1 MTNMIPHDFHRIYD
15 IYPQTIFRQMFSN
28 TFHKL
33 NDDVVNN
40 IYDFLVPS
48 TIDMSKL
55 IEVIYEKKE
64 NISNKQYYYGYPA
77 IRLSLYDFTLQF
89 MKIIILKF
97 TMKDDDMVIIP
108 RLNTD
113 HLFFRNNHFMDNTFS
128 INYDF
133 IEYHKL
139 FWFKLFIEVFQD
151 FHEESKYFCINMKYL
166 KYFGIA
172 AIILGFLFSMAYYIQ
187 TNSRSAI
194 TYETTTLSKQTIEE
208 KIVATGSVVPEDEV
222 NIVPQISGI
231 IDEIFVEEGDEVVAG
246 DLLAKIKVVPN
257 EQSLNSA
264 EGRVKTS
271 RIILNNSTKEYNR
284 NKKLFDKGVISEQDF
299 NSVELRY
306 NQDQQ
311 NLENA
316 LSDLQIIRLG
326 SVGGSALT
334 NTNVRSTVSGTVLQ
348 VPVKEGDQAIEANT
362 FNPGTTIATVADL
375 NKMIFEGRVDE
386 GEVGKLKIGMDL
398 KISLGAIEEKE
409 YEAKLTLIAPKG
421 IEVAGAIQFKIE
433 GDVFLDNEYVVR
445 AGYSANATIITN
457 VKKDILSVNESLLQ
471 FDNTTKKAFVEI
483 QLSGQKFERRDIEL
497 GISDGVYAEVLG
509 GVTEKDNIKI
519 WNKTEPLKR
528 GDVEEQEYKYDN

>member
-1 MTNMIPHDFHRIYD
+1 
-15 IYPQTIFRQMFSN
+15 
-28 TFHKL
+28 
-33 NDDVVNN
+33 
-40 IYDFLVPS
+40 
-48 TIDMSKL
+48 
-55 IEVIYEKKE
+55 
-64 NISNKQYYYGYPA
+64 
-77 IRLSLYDFTLQF
+77 
-89 MKIIILKF
+89 
-97 TMKDDDMVIIP
+97 
-108 RLNTD
+108 
-113 HLFFRNNHFMDNTFS
+113 
-128 INYDF
+128 
-133 IEYHKL
+133 
-139 FWFKLFIEVFQD
+139 
-151 FHEESKYFCINMKYL
+151 MKYL

-172 AIILGFLFSMAYYIQ
+172 AIILGFLLSMAYYIQ
-187 TNSRSAI
+187 TNSKSAI
-194 TYETTTLSKQTIEE
+194 TCETTTITKQTIEE

-231 IDEIFVEEGDEVVAG
+231 IDEIFIEEGDVVVAG

-257 EQSLNSA
+257 EQALNSA

-271 RIILNNSTKEYNR
+271 RIILNNSSKEFDR

-334 NTNVRSTVSGTVLQ
+334 NTNVRTTVSGTVLQ
-348 VPVKEGDQAIEANT
+348 VPVEKGDQAIEANT

-398 KISLGAIEEKE
+398 IISLGAIEEKE
-409 YEAKLTLIAPKG
+409 YKAILTLIAPKG

-433 GDVFLDNEYVVR
+433 GEVFLDDEYLIR
-445 AGYSANATIITN
+445 AGYSANATIITD
-457 VKKDILSVNESLLQ
+457 VKKDIWSVNESLLQ
-471 FDNTTKKAFVEI
+471 FDNKTKKAFVEVQI
-483 QLSGQKFERRDIEL
+483 SGQKFERRDVEL
-497 GISDGVYAEVLG
+497 GISDGVYSEVIG
-509 GVTEKDNIKI
+509 GITENDNIKI

-528 GDVEEQEYKYDN
+528 GDVEEQEYKYD